1 MSGSFH
7 LQGLNYYYCYY
18 YKAQIELHA
27 TVCVLYVQVP
37 HPSLLTLTGIL
48 GVAEDLHVHPVT

>member
-7 LQGLNYYYCYY
+7 LQGLNYYDCYY
-18 YKAQIELHA
+18 YKAQIELH
-27 TVCVLYVQVP
+27 VILCVLYVQVP

-48 GVAEDLHVHPVT
+48 SVAEDCMYTL